1 MNPAN
6 INNIVDVS
14 LTNAALSYANAGNF
28 HNTQIASGKTL
39 TVNGNLTVS
48 GSGGTV
54 TILGTGA
61 AMKVNNSGNINVENG
76 TAPTL
81 DMSGLDTFTATVGQ
95 IGVGFNTASA
105 GSNVKGN
112 WYLARTNIIITGVG
126 NFGTGSALV
135 VGGSTGTS
143 GGTGQLYLGQTN
155 ALYVDGINM
164 GASTSTG
171 DLIEF
176 NPAFAN
182 NPVAYIHGISG
193 NSSRVTTWS
202 LGDDSVNLNTT
213 VPGSGF
219 LNDFSAGTLNALVN
233 TLIVG
238 QGPQGNGVNNSIK
251 ATFTM
256 GAGNLDVTA
265 LYIGVGGISSLG
277 TGGAGI
283 GVMNV
288 SNGTV
293 VVNSLGLGL
302 VGGGAITNTSGTLNL
317 TSNATLVVSN
327 GITIGTGTVG
337 GTLSV
342 SSSMVKVLNGTIGTP
357 VAPLTTLN
365 LDGATV
371 QLKVNGTAS
380 AAVIVATN
388 VTTGATSTINIAT
401 AINVSGTVQVP
412 LISYV
417 GTDPFGSLLLGTLP
431 AGYTGSLVDNTG
443 NSSVDLSIT
452 SSVKPTPHFTGIS
465 ISGTTLNISAT
476 NGANGGQYVLL
487 GTTNLAKPL
496 NQWTPILTN
505 NFDGSGHLNLST
517 NVINPSVPQE
527 FYIISQ

>member
-14 LTNAALSYANAGNF
+14 LINAALSYANAGNF

-81 DMSGLDTFTATVGQ
+81 DMSGLDSFTATVGQ

-182 NPVAYIHGISG
+182 NPVAYIRGISG

-288 SNGTV
+288 R
-293 VVNSLGLGL
+293 
-302 VGGGAITNTSGTLNL
+302 
-317 TSNATLVVSN
+317 
-327 GITIGTGTVG
+327 
-337 GTLSV
+337 
-342 SSSMVKVLNGTIGTP
+342 
-357 VAPLTTLN
+357 
-365 LDGATV
+365 
-371 QLKVNGTAS
+371 TARWW
-380 AAVIVATN
+380 
-388 VTTGATSTINIAT
+388 STHW
-401 AINVSGTVQVP
+401 V
-412 LISYV
+412 
-417 GTDPFGSLLLGTLP
+417 
-431 AGYTGSLVDNTG
+431 
-443 NSSVDLSIT
+443 
-452 SSVKPTPHFTGIS
+452 
-465 ISGTTLNISAT
+465 
-476 NGANGGQYVLL
+476 
-487 GTTNLAKPL
+487 
-496 NQWTPILTN
+496 
-505 NFDGSGHLNLST
+505 
-517 NVINPSVPQE
+517 
-527 FYIISQ
+527 